1 VFFIHIEICC
11 SGEKSNSMP
20 LPSAQLLPVH
30 QPGLLFLLRRRHFD
44 REHRTPDLV
53 AISSG

>member
-20 LPSAQLLPVH
+20 LPSGSSFRYISPVV
-30 QPGLLFLLRRRHFD
+30 FSSSVVAIST
-44 REHRTPDLV
+44 ENTRTPDLV